1 METPERASA
10 RCTVEI
16 ENADGKC
23 KSNSNDKIANKT
35 LEIFIF
41 LDCKNYQ
48 GGCHHNHTMVWCVVD
63 QHLKGNGAQLK
74 KPVN

>member
-23 KSNSNDKIANKT
+23 KSNSNDKIAN
-35 LEIFIF
+35 
-41 LDCKNYQ
+41 
-48 GGCHHNHTMVWCVVD
+48 
-63 QHLKGNGAQLK
+63 
-74 KPVN
+74 